1 MSDSPSPH
9 IRTPDQ
15 RLRVFVSSTLQEVA
29 AERAAARE
37 AITHLRLAPVMFELG
52 ARPHP
57 PKDLYR
63 AYLDQSDIFI
73 GIYWQKYGWVAP
85 DMDISGLEDE
95 WRLSGDRPKLIYIKA
110 PAPDR
115 EPRLKELL
123 NKVRSA
129 DGVSYKPFGAPDE
142 LRDLIENDLAL
153 LLTERFAISR
163 AETAA
168 PVAQTEEAPRHNLPP
183 QLTHF
188 IGREKVV
195 AEVKAF
201 VSVQRLVTLIGPGG
215 AGKTRLSLQVA
226 HELLETFTDGVW
238 FVELAPINEA
248 GLIAQTVAT
257 TIGLHEEP
265 GKSIGATLSDRLR
278 ARQALLILD
287 NCEHLVQAAAQFAD
301 GLLRGCPDLHM
312 ITSSREGLG
321 VAGEVLYRVPPLA
334 TPDPKHL
341 PPLETMAQYE
351 AVKLFVDRAASVKP
365 GFTITDQNASAIAQ
379 VCVRLDGIPLAIEL
393 AAARAKMLTPD
404 QIAAR
409 LDDRFR
415 LLTGGSRTALPR
427 QQTLRAAIDW
437 SFDLLSIEERALMR
451 RLSVFVGGWTLE
463 SAEAIGAGDGVEDYA
478 VLDILESLLN
488 KSMVAADLEQG
499 HEARYRMLETIGDY
513 ALDKLVEAGE
523 GDRIRQAHFDFLLNL
538 AVAAEPKLMRGR
550 EQASWLDRLEIE
562 RDNLRAALEWAI
574 KANRIEVAMHLATAL
589 GSFWNERGYFQEGRQ
604 WLEAGLAQ
612 RDRLPK
618 DVLAQT
624 LRAAGRLAGR
634 QGDFDRAEAYAQES
648 VTLWRELGDKAKL
661 ARALNTLAA
670 VHSERGEVAGSAAY
684 NEEVLQLSREL
695 SDSWG
700 VAQAL
705 SDVGWSAI
713 FLGEYERGTPLLEES
728 LALQRQLQ
736 DTFGIAWSALALGVA
751 RFLQSKIDPA
761 ATLMA
766 ESLQLFSALHNQWF
780 IAGCLEVIAG
790 IAGARGQ
797 PQRAA
802 QLLGAHDRLVETMGA
817 KIPVFWERS
826 IRQPLLAQ
834 LGTAIDE
841 ETFKVEWSKGHA
853 LALEQAVEYAL
864 TPGAMA

>member
-1 MSDSPSPH
+1 MSDRGNRVIH
-9 IRTPDQ
+9 TPDQ
-15 RLRVFVSSTLQEVA
+15 RLRVFVSSTLQEVV

-73 GIYWQKYGWVAP
+73 GIYWQTYGRVAP

-95 WRLSGDRPKLIYIKA
+95 WHLSGDRPKLVYIKT

-115 EPRLKELL
+115 EPRLTELL
-123 NKVRSA
+123 EQIRG
-129 DGVSYKPFGAPDE
+129 DDRVSYKRFSTPDE

-153 LLTERFAISR
+153 LLTERFEASR
-163 AETAA
+163 AVPAAA
-168 PVAQTEEAPRHNLPP
+168 PTPEPIVTHNLPL

-188 IGREKVV
+188 IGREKVA
-195 AEVKAF
+195 AEVKAL
-201 VSVQRLVTLIGPGG
+201 VSTQRLVTLIGPGG

-226 HELLETFTDGVW
+226 HDLLEAFTDGVW
-238 FVELAPINEA
+238 FVELASINDTA
-248 GLIAQTVAT
+248 LIAQTVVT

-265 GKSIGATLSDRLR
+265 GKSIGATLTDRLR

-301 GLLRGCPDLHM
+301 ELLRSCPDLHL

-321 VAGEVLYRVPPLA
+321 ITGEVLYRVPPLA

-341 PPLETMAQYE
+341 PPLEALAHYE
-351 AVKLFVDRAASVKP
+351 AVKLFVDRATSVKP
-365 GFTITDQNASAIAQ
+365 GFALTDQNAAAIAQ
-379 VCVRLDGIPLAIEL
+379 VCARLDGIPLAIEL
-393 AAARAKMLTPD
+393 AAARAKILLPD

-437 SFDLLSIEERALMR
+437 SFDLLSAEERMIMR

-463 SAEAIGAGDGVEDYA
+463 SGAAICAGDGVEDYA

-488 KSMVAADLEQG
+488 KSMIAADLEQG
-499 HEARYRMLETIGDY
+499 HEARYRMLETIREY
-513 ALDKLVEAGE
+513 ALNKLAEASE
-523 GDRIRQAHFDFLLNL
+523 SERVRQAHFDFFLTL
-538 AVAAEPKLMRGR
+538 AEAAEPKLMRGR
-550 EQASWLDRLEIE
+550 EQASWLNRLEVE
-562 RDNLRAALEWAI
+562 RANLRAALESSI
-574 KANRIEVAMHLATAL
+574 SVDRIDAAMQLATTL

-612 RDRLPK
+612 RERLPK

-624 LRAAGRLAGR
+624 LRVAGRLAGR
-634 QGDFDRAEAYAQES
+634 QGDFDQAEAYARES
-648 VTLWRELGDKAKL
+648 VSLWRELGDKAKL

-670 VHSERGEVAGSAAY
+670 VRSERGDVAGSAAY

-695 SDSWG
+695 NDQWG

-705 SDVGWSAI
+705 SDVGWSAV
-713 FLGEYERGTPLLEES
+713 FLSDYARGTPLLEES
-728 LALQRQLQ
+728 LALQRKLQ
-736 DTFGIAWSALALGVA
+736 DTFGIAWSALALSVA
-751 RFLQSKIDPA
+751 RFLQGESDPA
-761 ATLMA
+761 AALMA
-766 ESLQLFSALHNQWF
+766 ESLRLFGAMHNQWF
-780 IAGCLEVIAG
+780 IAGCLEVFAG

-797 PQRAA
+797 HQRAA
-802 QLLGAHDRLVETMGA
+802 QLLGAHDRLVEAMGA
-817 KIPVFWERS
+817 KIPVFWDRS

-834 LGTAIDE
+834 LNTAIDE
-841 ETFKVEWSKGHA
+841 AAFTAAWGAGHA
-853 LALEQAVEYAL
+853 LTLEQAIEYAL
-864 TPGAMA
+864 SEEMIN